1 MTYHHLSREERY
13 QIFALLKEGL
23 SQSDIA
29 INLGRHKTTISREIA
44 RNSGQRGYRPKQA
57 NFLAQQRSVNSRNA
71 RQMDPSDWLLVERY
85 LQSQWSPEQISAEVP
100 ISHETIYR
108 HIYADKSFGGTL
120 YSHLRCQKK
129 RRKRYAGGRDR
140 RGQIIGRRAISDRP
154 AHIEERRQLGH
165 WEGDTL
171 IGKSHKQAIIS
182 LVERKSGYAVLAKVG
197 NKTAHLVSSAIIDR
211 LNPIAMKVQTLTFD
225 NGKEF
230 SDHAKIDSALGSIS
244 YFADPY
250 SSWQRGSNEN
260 LNGLIRQYIP
270 KSRPLSTVSDKELA
284 RIESL
289 LNNRP
294 RKRLGFKTPHEVFT
308 LSMNTVALRT

>member
-13 QIFALLKEGL
+13 QISALLKEGL

-44 RNSGQRGYRPKQA
+44 RNSGLRGYRPKQA
-57 NFLAQQRSVNSRNA
+57 NFLAQQRSTNSRNA

-85 LQSQWSPEQISAEVP
+85 LQSQWSPEQISAKVP

-108 HIYADKSFGGTL
+108 HIYTDKSFGGTL

-294 RKRLGFKTPHEVFT
+294 RKRLGFKTPHEVFN